1 MTPHPRASEPTQDS
15 PEVTVWRLRLLKAET
30 ENARLLA
37 ALKELNTA
45 IEARLKLV
53 PFPEA
58 SVWNS
63 VVMPSKK
70 ARALIAR
77 LEPKEARSDE

>member
-37 ALKELNTA
+37 ALKEETELVAEFRRMLRGEQPFDDDTRA
-45 IEARLKLV
+45 LYRTKEAL
-53 PFPEA
+53 A
-58 SVWNS
+58 
-63 VVMPSKK
+63 K
-70 ARALIAR
+70 ARALLAR
-77 LEPKEARSDE
+77 LEGT